1 MDLVV
6 KSTGGTVSSHARQV
20 VERKVARLARHDPRV
35 RRVEVHLVQ
44 EPNPRVNGG
53 NTVEASCWTGRR
65 RFNATAGGSS
75 VDTAIEQVVSRLD
88 RQISAEVGKRRRRLL
103 DGANRVKSRQIP
115 TDEGPRLG
123 PEG

>member
-1 MDLVV
+1 MDLIV
-6 KSTGGTVSSHARQV
+6 KSTGGAVSTHAREV
-20 VERKVARLARHDPRV
+20 VERKMARLARHDPRV

-53 NTVEASCWTGRR
+53 NRVEASCWTGRR
-65 RFNATAGGSS
+65 HFHATAGGSS
-75 VDTAIEQVVSRLD
+75 VDAAIERVVSRLD
-88 RQISAEVGKRRRRLL
+88 RQISAHAGKRRRKLL

-115 TDEGPRLG
+115 TDEGPRSG